1 MRVFA
6 FVERHNVQDIT
17 SIVEAQEKIA
27 TLRQTRKTHEEEI
40 SRIVREVVQL
50 QSFIVDNCQ
59 HPTISKK
66 TSYTS
71 GGYDYQSVTKT
82 WYECTICS
90 KVLDTKVEY
99 GGFQ

>member
-27 TLRQTRKTHEEEI
+27 RLRQTRKNHEEEI
-40 SRIVREVVQL
+40 SKIVREVVQL
-50 QSFIVDNCQ
+50 QSFIVDNCP
-59 HPTISKK
+59 HATISKK
-66 TSYTS
+66 SLYTA
-71 GGYDYQSVTKT
+71 GGYDHRSITKT
-82 WYECTICS
+82 WYECTTCG

-99 GGFQ
+99 GSFQ